1 MNIKDQLSSLGW
13 SIQVDFF
20 EKNKQRIDDIKKQLL
35 DSDIR
40 QTGEKSLPE
49 TVKLDQTTKPY
60 IVQLHKTRNVTAP
73 KDNETSSN
81 RPHLYRLTITDG
93 HVFQNALV
101 LPSLKNFNL
110 DTPPGVKLLL
120 KPKTK
125 ILHGFYILN
134 DQTCEVLGGTVNE
147 LVHKWKLNKLMGKH
161 VRTLIG
167 EGAPPPWVPFGT
179 THASATTVDTSKR
192 SMDVAKMQQGNEED
206 PEFVRQRRAAVDTLL
221 TDRVSKTQRF
231 AEQNVING
239 TNLAKG
245 FEQANQRM
253 ANERPK
259 TASAALSASS
269 VSNKPTNMAATAE
282 AIKANSRLPEW
293 AKNQIADE
301 AIENDKRRAPSDRKQ
316 FSKNNFDDDD
326 NRSKRGS
333 GFGGRNR
340 RGRGRDDDDDGGEE
354 TRPSKDVT
362 LFDFFGTKSK
372 STTQKVPSTTQKID
386 SKPSQNA
393 AASNQ
398 SYVSSAVQKQIFGY
412 ENGDQILAR
421 YYEDNQYY
429 PAVIMNIMH
438 DTQKCAVMFE
448 GYDSQE
454 LVNFD
459 DIESYEDGYYEDEEG
474 EYEQEQ
480 QPPTSSSS
488 SQRNNPTPQY
498 QQVSQ
503 RDQSNYGYYNQQRD
517 NQNRNRPN
525 SSRGYPQQQYPNRY
539 NNTNYY

>member
-1 MNIKDQLSSLGW
+1 
-13 SIQVDFF
+13 
-20 EKNKQRIDDIKKQLL
+20 
-35 DSDIR
+35 
-40 QTGEKSLPE
+40 
-49 TVKLDQTTKPY
+49 TTKPY
-60 IVQLHKTRNVTAP
+60 IIQLHKTRNVTAP

-81 RPHLYRLTITDG
+81 RSHLYRLIITDG
-93 HVFQNALV
+93 HVFQSALI

-125 ILHGFYILN
+125 ILNGFYILN

-179 THASATTVDTSKR
+179 KHTSTKIVDTSKR
-192 SMDVAKMQQGNEED
+192 SMDVAKMQQSNEED
-206 PEFVRQRRAAVDTLL
+206 PEFVRQRRAAIDTLL
-221 TDRVSKTQRF
+221 TDRISKAQRF
-231 AEQNVING
+231 ANQNAING

-259 TASAALSASS
+259 TASTTSLSI
-269 VSNKPTNMAATAE
+269 SNKPMNMAASTE

-301 AIENDKRRAPSDRKQ
+301 EIENDKRRAPSDRKQ
-316 FSKNNFDDDD
+316 FSKNNFDDD
-326 NRSKRGS
+326 NRSKRGGGGGG

-340 RGRGRDDDDDGGEE
+340 RGRGRDDDDGGEE

-362 LFDFFGTKSK
+362 LFDFLEAKSK
-372 STTQKVPSTTQKID
+372 STTQKAPSKTQKMD
-386 SKPSQNA
+386 SKSSQGA
-393 AASNQ
+393 SASNQ
-398 SYVSSAVQKQIFGY
+398 SNISSAVQKQIFEF
-412 ENGDQILAR
+412 ENGDQVIAR
-421 YYEDNQYY
+421 YYEDNEYY
-429 PAVIMNIMH
+429 PAIIMSVMH

-448 GYDSQE
+448 GYNSQE
-454 LVNFD
+454 IVSFD
-459 DIESYEDGYYEDEEG
+459 DIEPYEEGYYDDKEG

-480 QPPTSSSS
+480 QPPPTL

-498 QQVSQ
+498 QQ
-503 RDQSNYGYYNQQRD
+503 DQSGYGYYNQQRD

-525 SSRGYPQQQYPNRY
+525 SSRGYSQQQYSNRY
-539 NNTNYY
+539 NNANYY